1 MSTKAKSER
10 FNKFFFEFLSI
21 FIGVFAAFAL
31 DNWNDNRKDHI
42 TEISILQEINNG
54 LKQDLADIEIN
65 IKGHE
70 QGIQAVNHFR
80 AIVFNK
86 QINNDT
92 LWFHYFNLF
101 RDFVSVQNNSGYET
115 LKSKG
120 LEIIEN
126 DSLRPK
132 IISLYEGD
140 YNTIRKLE
148 EEYDELQFQENYYKD
163 FNTKLAPYYIL
174 DSLGNLK
181 NIQYPVNLSETEKN
195 LLLTDLRKM
204 QRNREFIIQYYHT
217 VEEKVKILQ
226 SEINKELND

>member
-1 MSTKAKSER
+1 MSAKPKSER
-10 FNKFFFEFLSI
+10 LNKFFFEFLSI

-42 TEISILQEINNG
+42 TEINILQEINNG
-54 LKQDLADIEIN
+54 LKQDIADIQIN

-70 QGIQAVNHFR
+70 NGIRAVDHFR
-80 AIVFNK
+80 AIVLN
-86 QINNDT
+86 QQVNNDT

-132 IISLYEGD
+132 IISLYEGN

-181 NIQYPVNLSETEKN
+181 NIRYPVNLSETEKN
-195 LLLTDLRKM
+195 LLLTDLWKM
-204 QRNREFIIQYYHT
+204 RGNRTFIIQYYHE
-217 VEEKVKILQ
+217 VEAKVKSLQ
-226 SEINKELND
+226 EEINKELND

>member
-1 MSTKAKSER
+1 MSAKPKSER
-10 FNKFFFEFLSI
+10 LNKFFFEFLSI

-54 LKQDLADIEIN
+54 LKQDLADIQIN

-70 QGIQAVNHFR
+70 NGIRAVDHFR
-80 AIVFNK
+80 AIVLN
-86 QINNDT
+86 QQVNNDT

-132 IISLYEGD
+132 IISLYEGN

-163 FNTKLAPYYIL
+163 FNNKLAPYYIL

-181 NIQYPVNLSETEKN
+181 NIRYPVNLSETEKN
-195 LLLTDLRKM
+195 LLLTDLWKM
-204 QRNREFIIQYYHT
+204 RGNRTFIIQYYHE
-217 VEEKVKILQ
+217 VEAKVKSLQ
-226 SEINKELND
+226 EAINKELND